1 MERITHAKGL
11 DGISGL
17 VSVILPTP
25 MAVLQGA
32 ILGAEGVEGEKGWG
46 EMLVVD
52 VGGATT
58 DVHSI
63 GYGEPQGPNIA
74 KQGLP
79 EPFAKRTVEGDLG
92 IRFNAGTLLDR
103 VGIDRFEAE
112 FRAAFPAFA
121 VSREALATYINDV
134 SQETSGVPRED

>member
-1 MERITHAKGL
+1 
-11 DGISGL
+11 
-17 VSVILPTP
+17 
-25 MAVLQGA
+25 
-32 ILGAEGVEGEKGWG
+32 
-46 EMLVVD
+46 MLVLDVD
-52 VGGATT
+52 DATS

-63 GYGEPQGPNIA
+63 GYGEPQGQNIA

-103 VGIDRFEAE
+103 VGIERFGTE

-134 SQETSGVPRED
+134 SQETSRVPREDWQSAVDAQLARIAVNLAVERHVGKKERIVK